1 MTPERWK
8 QVEEIFSSALERE
21 AGERAAFLASA
32 CGGDES
38 LRVEVEK
45 LLRSHDKA
53 GSFIEDPPFKVPPP
67 IKVKRSTEALAGRS
81 IGHYKVLG
89 LLGSGGMG
97 DVYLAEDSRLHR
109 KVALKMLPLVF
120 TEDAARLRRFEQ
132 EARAISALN
141 HPNIVTI
148 YEVGETDAGRFIAI
162 EYIEGETLR
171 AIKDNGRLSPEA
183 LLQVCGQMA
192 KALRAA
198 HQAGIVHRDLKPEN
212 IMVRNDGYV
221 KVLDFGLARLVP
233 RKDIGSGIEEETK
246 LYDSVAEAVA
256 GQTIETGTVPGMIIG
271 TMRYMSPEQARG
283 KPTDRATDIF
293 SLGIVFYELATGY
306 HPFMADSPIAV
317 MNAILSQQPLAPARF
332 SPQINPAFE
341 SLILRM
347 LEKDPVLR
355 PTAGEVDAALSELDG
370 KSLSVRMDEPRPTA
384 APRRHTVGHEE
395 ERAEL
400 RACFEAATTR
410 SGLLVCVTG
419 EPGIGKTTLVE
430 DFINEPQAGGRSRSS
445 GSNNS
450 SSRVSIVA
458 RGRCSERLAGT
469 EAYLPFL
476 EVLDSLLR
484 GEAGEQAARIMR
496 HVAPSWYIHVA
507 PASDNDSSDARL
519 RSDIKTTS
527 QERMKRELYSLLH
540 DLSQIKPLIIFID
553 DLHWADVSTVDL
565 LAYLAGK
572 FETLR
577 VLIVTT
583 YRSPDLM
590 LAKHPFLQLKRDLQ
604 ARGDCRQIM
613 LQFLTREDV
622 ERYLRLEFPSHTF
635 PAELP
640 ALIHSKTEGSPL
652 FMVDMVRYLRD
663 RNVIAEDDGVWHLAQ
678 SLPDMERELPQS
690 IRSMIQRKIDQLG
703 GEDFRLLVAASAQGY
718 EFDSAV
724 VSEALGIDPA
734 EVEERLEDLDRV
746 HYFVRLIGEKEF
758 PDRTL
763 TLRYR
768 FVHVLYQ
775 NALYASLKPTR
786 RVSFSRAVAESLRS
800 HYGEQESAVAARLA
814 VLFETARDFQQAARY
829 FLLAAQQAAQVFA
842 NQEVVQLARRGIDLL
857 KLLPDTP
864 DRSQQELMFHVTM
877 GVPLLATRG
886 FASPEVEENYTHA
899 RSLCDQL
906 GLKSEL
912 FPVLAGLWLLYVSRG
927 ELVTAREIAEQLVEV
942 ASTCDDAV
950 LQVEAYAMLGVSL
963 THTGKFAEALEQV
976 EKGIALYEVRKHFA
990 YTGHDPGMMCL
1001 SFSGWNLWSMGY
1013 PDRALKRVKE
1023 AVALAEKLSH
1033 PQSMALSHF
1042 IASLIHYLRREAQDS
1057 LMRVEKSLAI
1067 SLEHGLPQT
1076 IAWCSCMRGH
1086 AVATLGRPKEGIA
1099 IARGSLAAQ
1108 KAMGARIGRPNFL
1121 SVLSEILS
1129 LDGQVEEALAGLD
1142 EGLSLIQKNGE
1153 HTKEAKILWLKGKF
1167 LLQRAG
1173 LNLDTSVSVADEAA
1187 PDIDPQIISEAEACF
1202 HQSIEVARRQ
1212 QAKSWELR
1220 AVTSLCRLR
1229 QKTGTGKEEARA
1241 MLADVYGWFTE
1252 GFDILDLKEA
1262 KALLDQMSPAEAL
1275 H

>member
-8 QVEEIFSSALERE
+8 QVEEIFSSALEQG
-21 AGERAAFLASA
+21 AGEERIAFLARA
-32 CGGDES
+32 CEGDES
-38 LRVEVEK
+38 LRGEVEK
-45 LLRSHDKA
+45 LLAAHDRA
-53 GSFIEDPPFKVPPP
+53 GSFIEESPFKVPTAR
-67 IKVKRSTEALAGRS
+67 KVERSRESLAGRA

-109 KVALKMLPLVF
+109 KVALKMLPVAF
-120 TEDAARLRRFEQ
+120 TQDASRLRRFEQ

-148 YEVGETDAGRFIAI
+148 YEVGEADAGRFIAI
-162 EYIEGETLR
+162 EYIEGQTLR
-171 AIKDNGRLSPEA
+171 AIKDNGRLAPGA

-212 IMVRNDGYV
+212 IMVRDDGYV

-233 RKDIGSGIEEETK
+233 AKDMRFGVEDETRP
-246 LYDSVAEAVA
+246 YDSLAEAE
-256 GQTIETGTVPGMIIG
+256 GQTINTGTLPGVIIG

-293 SLGIVFYELATGY
+293 SLGIVFYELATNH

-317 MNAILSQQPLAPARF
+317 MNAILSQSPLSPSRF
-332 SPQINPAFE
+332 NPEINPAFE
-341 SLILRM
+341 ALILRM

-355 PTAGEVDAALSELDG
+355 PTAGEVDAALAGLDG
-370 KSLSVRMDEPRPTA
+370 KSFTIKTDEQAIATA
-384 APRRHTVGHEE
+384 AKRHTVGHEA

-400 RACFEAATTR
+400 RACFEAATTS

-430 DFINEPQAGGRSRSS
+430 DFINEPQADGRSSI
-445 GSNNS
+445 S
-450 SSRVSIVA
+450 SSSSNRGRIVA

-476 EVLDSLLR
+476 EVLDSLLS
-484 GEAGEQAARIMR
+484 GEAGEQAVRIMR
-496 HVAPSWYIHVA
+496 HVAPSWYVHVA
-507 PASDNDSSDARL
+507 PASDNDSSAERL
-519 RSDIKTTS
+519 RADIKTTS
-527 QERMKRELYSLLH
+527 QERMKRELSQLLH

-622 ERYLRLEFPSHTF
+622 ERYLRLEFPRHSF
-635 PAELP
+635 PAEFP

-663 RNVIAEDDGVWHLAQ
+663 RNVIAESEGVWQLAQ

-690 IRSMIQRKIDQLG
+690 IRSMIQRKIDQLDA
-703 GEDFRLLVAASAQGY
+703 EDLRLLVAASSQGY
-718 EFDSAV
+718 EFDSTV
-724 VSEALGIDPA
+724 ISEALGIDPA
-734 EVEERLEDLDRV
+734 EVEERLEELDRV

-800 HYGEQESAVAARLA
+800 HYGEQESTVAARLA
-814 VLFETARDFQQAARY
+814 VLFEAARDFQQAAHY
-829 FLLAAQQAAQVFA
+829 FLLAAQHAAQVFA
-842 NQEVVQLARRGIDLL
+842 NQEVVQLARRGLDLL

-864 DRSQQELMFHVTM
+864 ERTQQELMFHVTM

-886 FASPEVEENYTHA
+886 FASPEVEENYMHA
-899 RSLCDQL
+899 RTLCDQM
-906 GLKSEL
+906 GVKSEL
-912 FPVLAGLWLLYVSRG
+912 FPVLAGLWLLYVSRC

-942 ASTCDDAV
+942 ARTCDDAV

-1042 IASLIHYLRREAQDS
+1042 IASLIHYLRREAQES
-1057 LMRVEKSLAI
+1057 LQCVEKSLAI

-1099 IARGSLAAQ
+1099 IARRSLAAQ
-1108 KAMGARIGRPNFL
+1108 QAMGARIGRPNFL
-1121 SVLSEILS
+1121 SVLAEMLS
-1129 LDGQVEEALAGLD
+1129 LDGQAEEALATI
-1142 EGLSLIQKNGE
+1142 EESLSLVEKNGE
-1153 HTKEAKILWLKGKF
+1153 RTKEAKILWLKGKF

-1173 LNLDTSVSVADEAA
+1173 LNLDPTRTIEGEASLA
-1187 PDIDPQIISEAEACF
+1187 LDPQIISDAEACF
-1202 HQSIEVARRQ
+1202 HRAIEVARQQ

-1220 AVTSLCRLR
+1220 AVMSLCRLW
-1229 QKTGTGKEEARA
+1229 QETGKREEARA
-1241 MLADVYGWFTE
+1241 MLADIYGWYTE
-1252 GFDILDLKEA
+1252 GFDTLDLKEA
-1262 KALLDQMSPAEAL
+1262 KALLDQLS
-1275 H
+1275 